1 MPLSDIERPVDYL
14 IGLCARSEIQ
24 KLVLFGS
31 RARGD
36 NGPRSDI
43 DIAVFA
49 PPLSFSES
57 SKLMDAI
64 SRAPTL
70 LKIDAVLVSPQTDQ
84 NLLESIKKEGII
96 LFSRRG
102 E

>member
-14 IGLCARSEIQ
+14 IAFCARSEVQ

-36 NGPRSDI
+36 NSPRSDI

-49 PPLSFSES
+49 PSLSFSES

-70 LKIDAVLVSPQTDQ
+70 LKIDAVLVSPQTDP
-84 NLLESIKKEGII
+84 NLLASIEKEGII
-96 LFSRRG
+96 LFQRT
-102 E
+102 EV